1 MSKFN
6 KDSVLGTFV
15 VIIGFCLVCSVLV
28 SSAVVALNPYKAAAI
43 ANDRQV
49 NILKVSGFDVQGS
62 IAQTYQKHIEAHL
75 VDLEKGVIADEGFSP
90 EQIDA
95 YDFKALSKKPE
106 SSMAIPA
113 ADDFAKIKTVSKLMP
128 VYLSKDDNGQVVRVI
143 IPFYG
148 QALWSTVY
156 GYVAVDPK
164 DGNTIKAVTFYEH
177 GETPGLG
184 GEIENPRWQAL
195 WVDKKINDADGNYK
209 FQIAKNADH
218 QGAGKDFDVDALS
231 GATLTSSGV
240 NGFSHYWLGKA
251 YQPFL
256 QNLGKGEILK

>member
-1 MSKFN
+1 MSKLN

-15 VIIGFCLVCSVLV
+15 IIIGFCLVCSVLV

-49 NILKVSGFDVQGS
+49 NILKVSGFDVEGS
-62 IAQTYQKHIEAHL
+62 IAKTYQKHIEAHL
-75 VDLEKGVIADEGFSP
+75 VDLQKGVLADDGFTA

-95 YDFKALSKKPE
+95 YDFKSLSKKPD
-106 SSMAIPA
+106 SSIAIDP

-128 VYLSKDDNGQVVRVI
+128 VYFSKDDNGDVVRVI
-143 IPFYG
+143 VPFYG

-156 GYVAVDPK
+156 GYVAIDPK
-164 DGNTIKAVTFYEH
+164 DGNTIKDVTFYEH

-184 GEIENPRWQAL
+184 GEIENPRWQAI

-209 FQIAKNADH
+209 FQIVKNADH
-218 QGAGKDFDVDALS
+218 QGAGKDFDIDALS
-231 GATLTSSGV
+231 GATLTSTGV

-256 QNLGKGEILK
+256 QNLSKGEILK